1 MREKSLIK
9 ELDELENV
17 GVIINKEERQMDDIK
32 IELVKEDLQWKI

>member
-32 IELVKEDLQWKI
+32 IELVKEDLQ